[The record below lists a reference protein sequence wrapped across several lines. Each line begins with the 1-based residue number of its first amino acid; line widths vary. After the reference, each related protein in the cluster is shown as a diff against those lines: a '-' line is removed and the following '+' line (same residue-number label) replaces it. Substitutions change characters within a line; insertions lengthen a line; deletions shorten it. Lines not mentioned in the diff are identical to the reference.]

1 MQIRSRTPHF
11 WGKRYF
17 LEDIKIRRKLLSVH
31 IHISLNSD
39 EEKKKKNN
47 DKDNISKDLIKISEY
62 IKYYEQN
69 IKIHISYIDRRYKV
83 NFN

>member
-1 MQIRSRTPHF
+1 MQIRSRTLHF

-39 EEKKKKNN
+39 EEKKKKT
-47 DKDNISKDLIKISEY
+47 IKIIY
-62 IKYYEQN
+62 LRI
-69 IKIHISYIDRRYKV
+69 
-83 NFN
+83 